1 MAAPGPDPREAAVA
15 EYRSK
20 LVQHTELDAR
30 LRTLREEV
38 KVARKEFDKT
48 EDDLKAL
55 QSVGQVI
62 GEVLRQLD
70 PERCAWG
77 DCERTGPGGLGL
89 ASSPACTRGG
99 GDGVGSAPRLRWCW
113 PGLAVPGGCTDTV
126 GAADQLP
133 PCAAW
138 HEGGAPIPC

>member
-70 PERCAWG
+70 PERCACVCVWW
-77 DCERTGPGGLGL
+77 GGLGVAGWGTWAWPALQL
-89 ASSPACTRGG
+89 APGRRGQG
-99 GDGVGSAPRLRWCW
+99 ARALGRAGTDQSFLS
-113 PGLAVPGGCTDTV
+113 LA
-126 GAADQLP
+126 
-133 PCAAW
+133 
-138 HEGGAPIPC
+138 